1 MIEVRAGEGSH
12 RRRRLLGGRAFSK
25 NWTVHKAE
33 LWPGYRH
40 HLIPTPIMSN
50 IKWHSN
56 WPKQDN
62 ADGKVTVIANDGTH
76 FMCDDFFLF
85 EKR

>member
-1 MIEVRAGEGSH
+1 
-12 RRRRLLGGRAFSK
+12 
-25 NWTVHKAE
+25 
-33 LWPGYRH
+33 
-40 HLIPTPIMSN
+40 MSD

-85 EKR
+85 EKK